1 MDECFII
8 SLSCSK
14 QGKEKRTDLEIL
26 SLICSFIEQV
36 LKRVCDVVD
45 ELFRL
50 FPTEAWVGDGFTV
63 NLAVGYLL

>member
-26 SLICSFIEQV
+26 SLICSFIEQI

-50 FPTEAWVGDGFTV
+50 FPT
-63 NLAVGYLL
+63 